1 MTLSGNVSPSQ
12 RGQSARFPRGPAVT
26 SDSRPDE
33 AGGIQARSSAPTQ
46 PTARTHSVASNG
58 GRPTTNTAPADNS
71 AITTGEGSGT
81 LVLRSGTPPVDQL
94 DFDDRH
100 DTRATESDEL
110 AQRYGDLRKNRRRD
124 DWHKLAMSLVG
135 FAVLAVTYLSRLHRG
150 VATASASG
158 SVVGR
163 QNRRTGLRR
172 SGRRSSR
179 PVGRAGTQTPNCSPA
194 GPRFYVDLDH

>member
-1 MTLSGNVSPSQ
+1 M
-12 RGQSARFPRGPAVT
+12 T

-135 FAVLAVTYLSRLHRG
+135 FAVLAVTYLAGFIVVSRLLPHLGPWLAAKIVGLAFAAAGGG
-150 VATASASG
+150 VAVRSAG
-158 SVVGR
+158 QVLK
-163 QNRRTGLRR
+163 RRTA
-172 SGRRSSR
+172 R
-179 PVGRAGTQTPNCSPA
+179 PQDRGSTST
-194 GPRFYVDLDH
+194 